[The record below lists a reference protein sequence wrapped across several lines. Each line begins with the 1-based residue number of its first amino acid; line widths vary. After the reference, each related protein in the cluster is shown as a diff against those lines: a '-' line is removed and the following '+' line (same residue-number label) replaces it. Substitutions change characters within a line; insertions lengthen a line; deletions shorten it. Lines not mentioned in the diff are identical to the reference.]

1 MAKQRL
7 RGINEENLLFTT
19 TKTYTFVYLTNQIC
33 QILPSKII
41 DSTSLQLLRIKSKLD
56 AFVGVSVKFT
66 QSISP
71 LKSIF
76 SFLSA

>member
-19 TKTYTFVYLTNQIC
+19 TKTYTFVYLANQIC

-56 AFVGVSVKFT
+56 AFVAVSVNFT

-71 LKSIF
+71 LNSIF